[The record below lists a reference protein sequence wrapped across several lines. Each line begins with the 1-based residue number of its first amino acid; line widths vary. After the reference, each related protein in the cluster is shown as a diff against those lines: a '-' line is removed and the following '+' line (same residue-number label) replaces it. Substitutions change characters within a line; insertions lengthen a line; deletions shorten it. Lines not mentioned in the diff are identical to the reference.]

1 MIAIVSNK
9 PEKIIHHMLSE
20 SNMAQY
26 FNKVIGRDSGYAT
39 KPDADGI
46 NKLIEIFQINRKS
59 VIFFGDSV
67 IDSEAC
73 KNADISFAHCRY
85 GFDDNVIPCDY
96 ELNDITSIRRYFRFM
111 KILDCTLRDAGY
123 YSNWQYTDSE
133 ILDYCNIVNTLDVDM
148 VELGYR
154 NPPDDIYKGKSLLLP
169 NNNFKKFSRLLN
181 KDIEKFLML
190 DLKVIQDIELTVSR
204 LKSVSKYITGVR
216 IAVDASK
223 ISKLNQL
230 ISSIKSINLKSLY

>member
-1 MIAIVSNK
+1 MTINKNYKLCVFDVDGVIVKSDVLYYESAKIHNTNLNRDELCMRISKGGEALFSYIFGNNYSSEDVAWFRKMQKELFAPEKHLYDGIKEILQDISSKYMIAIVSNK

-96 ELNDITSIRRYFRFM
+96 ELNDITSIRD
-111 KILDCTLRDAGY
+111 ILGL
-123 YSNWQYTDSE
+123 
-133 ILDYCNIVNTLDVDM
+133 
-148 VELGYR
+148 
-154 NPPDDIYKGKSLLLP
+154 
-169 NNNFKKFSRLLN
+169 
-181 KDIEKFLML
+181 
-190 DLKVIQDIELTVSR
+190 
-204 LKSVSKYITGVR
+204 
-216 IAVDASK
+216 
-223 ISKLNQL
+223 
-230 ISSIKSINLKSLY
+230 